1 MPKIKINL
9 PRVYDNPNNN
19 EKFEKHVGMP
29 KISYSQIDSWNNPL
43 YRGRYIASYFLGIED
58 PGNVFSDFGSA
69 VGEWFEHGE
78 DKSGK
83 LSESDLEVLEKIG
96 RPGGCEYER
105 EIVVKRPLGYVIQG
119 FIDRA
124 RKDKWEKE
132 HEQLEVID
140 FKTGNIE
147 KKADFYASEEYQQT
161 TLYTFAA
168 IEEGEDVIYSGVV
181 MLGRKGNGMEKSPL
195 RLSGEVITIDTPYSE
210 ERAEEFFKKTD
221 NTVKEINEY
230 FKFYNKYF
238 AE

>member
-1 MPKIKINL
+1 MPKINITL
-9 PRVYDNPNNN
+9 PRVYDNPHQN
-19 EKFEKHVGMP
+19 EKFEKHVGKP
-29 KISYSQIDSWNNPL
+29 KVSYSQIDSWNSPL
-43 YRGRYIASYFLGIED
+43 YKGRYIASYFLGIED
-58 PGNVFSDFGSA
+58 TGNVFSDFGSA
-69 VGEWFEHGE
+69 IGEWFEHGE
-78 DKSGK
+78 DRTGK
-83 LSESDLEVLEKIG
+83 LSESDLEVLQKIG

-105 EIVVKRPLGYVIQG
+105 EIVVARPLGYVIQG

-147 KKADFYASEEYQQT
+147 KKSDFYASDEYQQT
-161 TLYTFAA
+161 TLYTYAA

-195 RLSGEVITIDTPYSE
+195 RLSGEVLTIDTPYSE
-210 ERAEEFFKKTD
+210 ARAKEFFKKVD